1 MLAEDLK
8 PNPGKNL
15 EIEVNGEKYVRYP
28 VKTRVVNQGDDLAE
42 IIKEYAGPFLKTGD
56 IVFLSEKMVSIS
68 QGRAIPIKDIKP
80 SWLAKFLLKFVHKS
94 PYGIGIGSPWT
105 MELAVR
111 EAGAARILLAAFLS
125 AITKPL
131 GIKGVFYK
139 VVGKQINT
147 IDGPAPYV
155 ISPYNQYAKLG
166 PIEPQKTAEELGEKI
181 SCDVLILDANDLGV
195 EVLGK
200 SNPEITDDF
209 CQKVFKDNPLGQT
222 NEQTPVGILRRSSGS
237 AGF

>member
-1 MLAEDLK
+1 MPEESLK

-15 EIEVNGEKYVRYP
+15 EIEVNGEKYARYP
-28 VKTRVVNQGDDLAE
+28 VRTRVVNPGDDLAE

-68 QGRAIPIKDIKP
+68 QGRAIPIKDINP
-80 SWLAKFLLKFVHKS
+80 SWLAKFLLKFVYKS
-94 PYGIGIGSPWT
+94 PYGVGIGSPWT

-111 EAGAARILLAAFLS
+111 EAGVPRILLAAFLS
-125 AITKPL
+125 ALTKPF

-155 ISPYNQYAKLG
+155 IPPYNQYAKLG
-166 PIEPQKTAEELGEKI
+166 PIEPQKTARELKEKTGYDI
-181 SCDVLILDANDLGV
+181 LILDANDLGV

-200 SNPEITDDF
+200 SDSAITDDF
-209 CQKVFKDNPLGQT
+209 CKNVFEDNPLCQT
-222 NEQTPVGILRRSSGS
+222 DEQTPVGILRRI
-237 AGF
+237 